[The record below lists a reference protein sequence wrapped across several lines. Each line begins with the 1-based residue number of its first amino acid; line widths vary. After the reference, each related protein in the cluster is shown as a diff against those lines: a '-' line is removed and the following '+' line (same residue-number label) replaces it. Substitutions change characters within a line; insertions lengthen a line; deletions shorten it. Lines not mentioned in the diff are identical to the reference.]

1 MQDPQTSQNR
11 KFKLGFKTP
20 TSLVE
25 YVEPLQDVDYFD
37 ASLFSHLDYLTACEN
52 QISKSSEGD
61 EMDETDE
68 RREVFVDFAS
78 VQDHEDQYFW
88 LKYLKCYGQFIPV
101 NIDLKFA
108 SIFDKVAFGG
118 QPCNTTS
125 AFKGALEFADRV
137 GNDRAIVFMQPEH
150 YSVIEKLNGLR
161 KGLFDAKI
169 ALLDSSKRETNEKL
183 FYDIE
188 NDVIKV
194 DYVISISPIMQS
206 ASGIRLDH
214 AEKEIVG
221 DLGFANIA
229 KINPT
234 LAIQNI
240 KAFKKLAEGLEL
252 SQEDFV

>member
-25 YVEPLQDVDYFD
+25 SVELLQDVDYFD
-37 ASLFSHLDYLTACEN
+37 ASLFSYLDYLTACEN

-61 EMDETDE
+61 ETDE
-68 RREVFVDFAS
+68 RREVFVDFAN
-78 VQDHEDQYFW
+78 VQDPEDQYFW

-125 AFKGALEFADRV
+125 AFKGALEFVDLV
-137 GNDRAIVFMQPEH
+137 GNDRAIVFFNPEH
-150 YSVIEKLNGLR
+150 YSVIKKLNSLR

-194 DYVISISPIMQS
+194 DYVISISPIMQA

-234 LAIQNI
+234 LALQNI
-240 KAFKKLAEGLEL
+240 KAFIKLADGLEL

>member
-1 MQDPQTSQNR
+1 MQNL

-25 YVEPLQDVDYFD
+25 SVGPLQDVDYFD

-52 QISKSSEGD
+52 QISKSSEV
-61 EMDETDE
+61 DETDE
-68 RREVFVDFAS
+68 HREVFVDFAN

-88 LKYLKCYGQFIPV
+88 LKYLKCYGSFIPV
-101 NIDLKFA
+101 NIDLKFT

-125 AFKGALEFADRV
+125 AFKGALEFVDRV
-137 GNDRAIVFMQPEH
+137 GNDRAIVFMQPDH
-150 YSVIEKLNGLR
+150 YSAIEKLNGLR

-194 DYVISISPIMQS
+194 DYVISISPIMQA
-206 ASGIRLDH
+206 ASGIRLDR

-221 DLGFANIA
+221 DLGFAQIA

>member
-1 MQDPQTSQNR
+1 MQDPQTPQNR

-25 YVEPLQDVDYFD
+25 SVEPLQDVDYFD
-37 ASLFSHLDYLTACEN
+37 ASLFSYFDYLTACEN
-52 QISKSSEGD
+52 QIRKASESD
-61 EMDETDE
+61 SE
-68 RREVFVDFAS
+68 REVFVDFAN
-78 VQDHEDQYFW
+78 VQDLEDQYFW

-108 SIFDKVAFGG
+108 SIFEKVAFGG
-118 QPCNTTS
+118 QPRNATS
-125 AFKGALEFADRV
+125 AFKGALEFVDRV
-137 GNDRAIVFMQPEH
+137 GNDRAIVFFNPEH
-150 YSVIEKLNGLR
+150 YSVIKKLNSLQ

-188 NDVIKV
+188 SDVIKV
-194 DYVISISPIMQS
+194 DYVISISPIMQA

-240 KAFKKLAEGLEL
+240 KAFIKLADGLEL

>member
-1 MQDPQTSQNR
+1 MEDAQTPQNR

-25 YVEPLQDVDYFD
+25 SVEPLQDVDYFD
-37 ASLFSHLDYLTACEN
+37 ASLFSYFDYLTACEN
-52 QISKSSEGD
+52 QIYKAVEA
-61 EMDETDE
+61 DE
-68 RREVFVDFAS
+68 RREVFVDFTN
-78 VQDHEDQYFW
+78 VQDREDQYFW

-101 NIDLKFA
+101 NIHPELT

-125 AFKGALEFADRV
+125 AFKGALEFVDRV
-137 GNDRAIVFMQPEH
+137 GNDKAIVFMQPEH
-150 YSVIEKLNGLR
+150 YEVIKKLNSLR
-161 KGLFDAKI
+161 RGLFDAKI
-169 ALLDSSKRETNEKL
+169 ALLDSSKRETNETL

-194 DYVISISPIMQS
+194 DYVFSISPIMQA
-206 ASGIRLDH
+206 ASGIRLDR
-214 AEKEIVG
+214 AETEIVG
-221 DLGFANIA
+221 DLGFAQIA

-240 KAFKKLAEGLEL
+240 KAFIKLAEGLEL

>member
-1 MQDPQTSQNR
+1 MEDAQDPQTR

-25 YVEPLQDVDYFD
+25 SVEPLQDVDYFD
-37 ASLFSHLDYLTACEN
+37 ASLFSYFDYLTACEN
-52 QISKSSEGD
+52 QIRKASESD
-61 EMDETDE
+61 SE
-68 RREVFVDFAS
+68 REVFVDFAS
-78 VQDHEDQYFW
+78 VQDREDQYFW

-118 QPCNTTS
+118 QPCNATS
-125 AFKGALEFADRV
+125 AFKGALEFVDRV
-137 GNDRAIVFMQPEH
+137 GNDRAIVFFNPEH
-150 YSVIEKLNGLR
+150 YSVIKKLNSLQR
-161 KGLFDAKI
+161 GLFDAKI

-188 NDVIKV
+188 NDAIKV
-194 DYVISISPIMQS
+194 DYVISISPIMQA
-206 ASGIRLDH
+206 ASGIRLDR

-234 LAIQNI
+234 LALQNI

>member
-1 MQDPQTSQNR
+1 MQDPQTPQNR

-25 YVEPLQDVDYFD
+25 SVEPLQDVDYFD
-37 ASLFSHLDYLTACEN
+37 ASLFSYFDYLTACEN

-61 EMDETDE
+61 ETDE
-68 RREVFVDFAS
+68 HREVFVDFTN
-78 VQDHEDQYFW
+78 VQDREDQYFW

-101 NIDLKFA
+101 NIHPELT

-125 AFKGALEFADRV
+125 AFKGALEFVDRV
-137 GNDRAIVFMQPEH
+137 GNDKAIVFMQPEH
-150 YSVIEKLNGLR
+150 YEVIKKLNSLR
-161 KGLFDAKI
+161 RGLFDAKI
-169 ALLDSSKRETNEKL
+169 ALLDSSKRETNEKI

-194 DYVISISPIMQS
+194 DYVISISPIMQA
-206 ASGIRLDH
+206 ASGIRLDR

-221 DLGFANIA
+221 DLGFAQIA

-234 LAIQNI
+234 LALQNV
-240 KAFKKLAEGLEL
+240 KAFIKLADGLEL

>member
-1 MQDPQTSQNR
+1 MQDPQDR

-25 YVEPLQDVDYFD
+25 SVEPLQDVDYFD

-52 QISKSSEGD
+52 QIRKASESD
-61 EMDETDE
+61 SDSE
-68 RREVFVDFAS
+68 REVFVDFAN
-78 VQDHEDQYFW
+78 VQDPEDQYFW

-125 AFKGALEFADRV
+125 AFKGALEFVDLV
-137 GNDRAIVFMQPEH
+137 GNDRAIVFFNPEH
-150 YSVIEKLNGLR
+150 YSVIKKLNSLR

-194 DYVISISPIMQS
+194 DYVISISPIMQA

-234 LAIQNI
+234 LALQNI
-240 KAFKKLAEGLEL
+240 KAFIKLADGLEL
-252 SQEDFV
+252 SQVDFV

>member
-1 MQDPQTSQNR
+1 MQDPQTPQNR

-25 YVEPLQDVDYFD
+25 SVEPLQDVDYFD
-37 ASLFSHLDYLTACEN
+37 ASLFSYLDYLTACEN
-52 QISKSSEGD
+52 QIRKASESD
-61 EMDETDE
+61 SE
-68 RREVFVDFAS
+68 REVFVDFAS

-108 SIFDKVAFGG
+108 SIFEKVAFGG

-125 AFKGALEFADRV
+125 AFKGALEFVDRV

-194 DYVISISPIMQS
+194 DYVISISPIMQA

-221 DLGFANIA
+221 DLGFAQIA

-240 KAFKKLAEGLEL
+240 KAFIKLAEGLEL

>member
-1 MQDPQTSQNR
+1 MRNL

-25 YVEPLQDVDYFD
+25 SVEPLQDVDYFD
-37 ASLFSHLDYLTACEN
+37 ASLFSYFDYLTACEN

-61 EMDETDE
+61 ETDETDE
-68 RREVFVDFAS
+68 HREVFVDFAN
-78 VQDHEDQYFW
+78 VQDPEDQYFW
-88 LKYLKCYGQFIPV
+88 LRYLRCYGSFIPV

-137 GNDRAIVFMQPEH
+137 GNDRAIVFMQPDH

-188 NDVIKV
+188 NDTIKV
-194 DYVISISPIMQS
+194 DYVISISPIMQA
-206 ASGIRLDH
+206 ASGIRLDR

-221 DLGFANIA
+221 DLGFAQIA

>member
-1 MQDPQTSQNR
+1 M

-25 YVEPLQDVDYFD
+25 QVAALQDVDYFD
-37 ASLFSHLDYLTACEN
+37 ANFFSYFDYLTACET
-52 QISKSSEGD
+52 QITKAGES
-61 EMDETDE
+61 DE
-68 RREVFVDFAS
+68 RREVFVDFTN
-78 VQDHEDQYFW
+78 VQEVEDQKFW
-88 LKYLKCYGQFIPV
+88 LKYLKFYGQFIPV
-101 NIDLKFA
+101 NIHPELT
-108 SIFDKVAFGG
+108 SIFDIVAAGG
-118 QPCNTTS
+118 QPCSVTS
-125 AFKGALEFADRV
+125 AFKGALEFVDRE
-137 GNDRAIVFMQPEH
+137 GSKAIVFMQPEH
-150 YSVIEKLNGLR
+150 YQVIKKLNSLH
-161 KGLFDAKI
+161 KGLFNGKI

-188 NDVIKV
+188 NDNLKV
-194 DYVISISPIMQS
+194 DYVISISPIMQA

-214 AEKEIVG
+214 ANQEIVG
-221 DLGFANIA
+221 DLGFAQIA

>member
-1 MQDPQTSQNR
+1 MEDTQDPQHR

-25 YVEPLQDVDYFD
+25 SVEPLQDVDYFD
-37 ASLFSHLDYLTACEN
+37 ASLFSYLDYLTACEN
-52 QISKSSEGD
+52 QIRKASESESESD
-61 EMDETDE
+61 SE
-68 RREVFVDFAS
+68 REVFVDFAS

-108 SIFDKVAFGG
+108 SIFEKVAFGG

-125 AFKGALEFADRV
+125 AFKGALEFVDRV
-137 GNDRAIVFMQPEH
+137 GNDRAIVFFNPEH

-188 NDVIKV
+188 NDTIKV
-194 DYVISISPIMQS
+194 DYVISISPIMQA
-206 ASGIRLDH
+206 ASGIRLDR
-214 AEKEIVG
+214 AETEIVG
-221 DLGFANIA
+221 DLGFAQIA

-252 SQEDFV
+252 TQEDFV

>member
-1 MQDPQTSQNR
+1 MQR
-11 KFKLGFKTP
+11 KFKIGFKTP

-25 YVEPLQDVDYFD
+25 SVEPLQDVDYFD
-37 ASLFSHLDYLTACEN
+37 ASLFSYFDYLTACED
-52 QISKSSEGD
+52 QISKASEGD
-61 EMDETDE
+61 EG
-68 RREVFVDFAS
+68 REVFVDFAN
-78 VQDHEDQYFW
+78 VQDPEDQYFW
-88 LKYLKCYGQFIPV
+88 LKYLKCYGSFIPV

-125 AFKGALEFADRV
+125 AFKGALEFVDRV
-137 GNDRAIVFMQPEH
+137 GNDRAIVFFNPEH
-150 YSVIEKLNGLR
+150 YSVIKKLNSLR
-161 KGLFDAKI
+161 GGLFDAEI

-188 NDVIKV
+188 NDNLKV
-194 DYVISISPIMQS
+194 DYVISISPIMQA

-221 DLGFANIA
+221 DLGFAQIA

-234 LAIQNI
+234 LAIQNV
-240 KAFKKLAEGLEL
+240 KAFLKLADGLEL

>member
-1 MQDPQTSQNR
+1 MEDAQTSQNR

-25 YVEPLQDVDYFD
+25 QVALLQDVDYFD
-37 ASLFSHLDYLTACEN
+37 ASLFSYFDYLTACEN
-52 QISKSSEGD
+52 QIRKASEGD
-61 EMDETDE
+61 ETDE
-68 RREVFVDFAS
+68 QREVFVDFAN
-78 VQDHEDQYFW
+78 VQDPEDQYFW
-88 LKYLKCYGQFIPV
+88 IRYLRCYGSFIPV

-137 GNDRAIVFMQPEH
+137 GNDRAIVFMQPDH
-150 YSVIEKLNGLR
+150 YSVIEKLNSLR

-194 DYVISISPIMQS
+194 DYVISISPIMQA

-240 KAFKKLAEGLEL
+240 KAFIKLAEGLEL
-252 SQEDFV
+252 TQEDFV

>member
-1 MQDPQTSQNR
+1 MQDLQDARNPQR
-11 KFKLGFKTP
+11 KFKIGFKTP

-25 YVEPLQDVDYFD
+25 SVEPLQDVDYFD
-37 ASLFSHLDYLTACEN
+37 ASLFSHFDYLTACEN
-52 QISKSSEGD
+52 QISKD
-61 EMDETDE
+61 
-68 RREVFVDFAS
+68 REVFVDFTN
-78 VQDHEDQYFW
+78 VQDGEDQYFW
-88 LKYLKCYGQFIPV
+88 LKYLKYYGQFIPV

-108 SIFDKVAFGG
+108 SKFDKVAFGG
-118 QPCNTTS
+118 QPCYATS
-125 AFKGALEFADRV
+125 AFKGALEFVDRV
-137 GNDRAIVFMQPEH
+137 GNDRAIVFFNPEH
-150 YSVIEKLNGLR
+150 YSVIKKLNSLR
-161 KGLFDAKI
+161 RGLFDAKI
-169 ALLDSSKRETNEKL
+169 ALLDSSKREANERL

-194 DYVISISPIMQS
+194 DYVISISPIMQA

-234 LAIQNI
+234 LALQNI
-240 KAFKKLAEGLEL
+240 KAFIKLAEGLEL

>member
-1 MQDPQTSQNR
+1 MQTR

-25 YVEPLQDVDYFD
+25 SVEPLQDVDYFD
-37 ASLFSHLDYLTACEN
+37 ASLFSYFDYLTACEN
-52 QISKSSEGD
+52 QIRKASESGSA
-61 EMDETDE
+61 
-68 RREVFVDFAS
+68 REVFVDFTK
-78 VQDHEDQYFW
+78 VQDGEDQYFW

-118 QPCNTTS
+118 QPCYATS
-125 AFKGALEFADRV
+125 AFKSALEFVERV
-137 GNDRAIVFMQPEH
+137 GKDRAIVFFNPEH
-150 YSVIEKLNGLR
+150 YQVIEKLNSLR
-161 KGLFDAKI
+161 KGLFDGKI

-188 NDVIKV
+188 NDKLKV
-194 DYVISISPIMQS
+194 DYVISISPIMQ
-206 ASGIRLDH
+206 AVSGTRLDH

-221 DLGFANIA
+221 DLGFAQIA

-234 LAIQNI
+234 LALQNV
-240 KAFKKLAEGLEL
+240 KAFLKLADGLEL

>member
-1 MQDPQTSQNR
+1 MQDPQTPQNR

-25 YVEPLQDVDYFD
+25 SVEPLQDVDYFD
-37 ASLFSHLDYLTACEN
+37 ASLFSYLDYLTACEN
-52 QISKSSEGD
+52 QIRKASESD
-61 EMDETDE
+61 SE
-68 RREVFVDFAS
+68 REVFVDFAS

-108 SIFDKVAFGG
+108 SIFEKVAFGG

-125 AFKGALEFADRV
+125 AFKGALEFVDRV

-150 YSVIEKLNGLR
+150 YNVIEKLNGLR

-194 DYVISISPIMQS
+194 DYVISISPIMQA
-206 ASGIRLDH
+206 ASGTRLDH

-221 DLGFANIA
+221 DLGFAQIA

>member
-1 MQDPQTSQNR
+1 MEDAQDPQNR

-25 YVEPLQDVDYFD
+25 SVEPLQDVDYFD
-37 ASLFSHLDYLTACEN
+37 ASLFGYFDYLTACEN
-52 QISKSSEGD
+52 QIRKASESD
-61 EMDETDE
+61 SE
-68 RREVFVDFAS
+68 REVFVDFAS
-78 VQDHEDQYFW
+78 VQDREDQYFW

-108 SIFDKVAFGG
+108 SIFEIVAFGG

-125 AFKGALEFADRV
+125 AFKGALEFVDRV
-137 GNDRAIVFMQPEH
+137 GNDRAIVFFNPEH
-150 YSVIEKLNGLR
+150 YSVIKKLNSLQR
-161 KGLFDAKI
+161 GLFDAKI

-194 DYVISISPIMQS
+194 DYVISISPIMQA

-240 KAFKKLAEGLEL
+240 KAFIKLAEGLEL

>member
-1 MQDPQTSQNR
+1 MQDPQTPQNR

-25 YVEPLQDVDYFD
+25 SVEPLQDVDYFD
-37 ASLFSHLDYLTACEN
+37 ASLFSYFDYLTACEN

-61 EMDETDE
+61 EMDE
-68 RREVFVDFAS
+68 RREVFVDFAN
-78 VQDHEDQYFW
+78 VQDRGDQYFW

-101 NIDLKFA
+101 NIHPELT

-125 AFKGALEFADRV
+125 AFKGALAFVDRV
-137 GNDRAIVFMQPEH
+137 GNDKAIVFMQPEH
-150 YSVIEKLNGLR
+150 YEVIKKLNSLR
-161 KGLFDAKI
+161 RGLFDAKI

-194 DYVISISPIMQS
+194 DYVISISPIMQA

-221 DLGFANIA
+221 DLGFAQIA

-240 KAFKKLAEGLEL
+240 KAFIKLAEGLEL

>member
-1 MQDPQTSQNR
+1 MQDPQTPQNR

-25 YVEPLQDVDYFD
+25 SVEPLQDVDYFD
-37 ASLFSHLDYLTACEN
+37 ASLFSYLDYLTACEN
-52 QISKSSEGD
+52 QIRKASESD
-61 EMDETDE
+61 SE
-68 RREVFVDFAS
+68 REVFVDFAS

-88 LKYLKCYGQFIPV
+88 LRYLKCYGQFIPV

-125 AFKGALEFADRV
+125 AFKGALEFVDRV
-137 GNDRAIVFMQPEH
+137 GNDRAIVFFNPEH
-150 YSVIEKLNGLR
+150 YSVIKKLNGLQR
-161 KGLFDAKI
+161 GLFDAKI
-169 ALLDSSKRETNEKL
+169 ALLDSSKREANEKL

-194 DYVISISPIMQS
+194 DYEISISPIMQA

-221 DLGFANIA
+221 DLGFAHIA

-234 LAIQNI
+234 LAFQNV
-240 KAFKKLAEGLEL
+240 KAFLKLADGLEL

>member
-1 MQDPQTSQNR
+1 MQDPQTR

-25 YVEPLQDVDYFD
+25 SVEPLQDVDYFD
-37 ASLFSHLDYLTACEN
+37 ASLFSYFDYLTACEN
-52 QISKSSEGD
+52 QIRKAGESDSE
-61 EMDETDE
+61 
-68 RREVFVDFAS
+68 REVFVDFAS
-78 VQDHEDQYFW
+78 VQDREDQYFW

-125 AFKGALEFADRV
+125 AFKGALEFVDRV
-137 GNDRAIVFMQPEH
+137 GNDRAIVFFNPEH
-150 YSVIEKLNGLR
+150 YSVIKKLNSLQ

-188 NDVIKV
+188 NDTIKV
-194 DYVISISPIMQS
+194 DYVISISPIMQA

-229 KINPT
+229 KINPI
-234 LAIQNI
+234 LALQNI

>member
-1 MQDPQTSQNR
+1 MEDAQDPQNR
-11 KFKLGFKTP
+11 KFKIGFKTP

-25 YVEPLQDVDYFD
+25 SVEPLQDVDYFD

-52 QISKSSEGD
+52 QIRKASESESD
-61 EMDETDE
+61 SE
-68 RREVFVDFAS
+68 REVFVDFAS
-78 VQDHEDQYFW
+78 AQDHEDQYFW

-125 AFKGALEFADRV
+125 AFKGALEFVDRV

-150 YSVIEKLNGLR
+150 YEVIKKLNSLR
-161 KGLFDAKI
+161 RGLFDAKI

-194 DYVISISPIMQS
+194 DYVISISPIMQA

-214 AEKEIVG
+214 AENEIVG
-221 DLGFANIA
+221 DLGFAQIA

-234 LAIQNI
+234 LALQNI
-240 KAFKKLAEGLEL
+240 KAFIKLADGLEL

>member
-1 MQDPQTSQNR
+1 MEDAQDPQTPQNR

-25 YVEPLQDVDYFD
+25 SVEPLQDVDYFD
-37 ASLFSHLDYLTACEN
+37 ASLFSYFDYLTACEN
-52 QISKSSEGD
+52 QISKASESD
-61 EMDETDE
+61 SE
-68 RREVFVDFAS
+68 REVFVDFAN

-125 AFKGALEFADRV
+125 AFKGALEFVDRV
-137 GNDRAIVFMQPEH
+137 GNDRAIVFMQPDH

-194 DYVISISPIMQS
+194 DYVISISPIMQA
-206 ASGIRLDH
+206 ASGIRLDR

-234 LAIQNI
+234 LALQNI

-252 SQEDFV
+252 TQEDFV

>member
-1 MQDPQTSQNR
+1 MEDAQNPHNR

-25 YVEPLQDVDYFD
+25 QVEPLQDVDYFD
-37 ASLFSHLDYLTACEN
+37 ASLFSYFDYLTACEN
-52 QISKSSEGD
+52 QISKASGSD
-61 EMDETDE
+61 DS
-68 RREVFVDFAS
+68 REVFVDFAS
-78 VQDHEDQYFW
+78 VQGHEDQYFW
-88 LKYLKCYGQFIPV
+88 LKYLKWDGQFIPV

-125 AFKGALEFADRV
+125 AFKGALEFVDRV
-137 GNDRAIVFMQPEH
+137 GNDRAIVFFNPEH
-150 YSVIEKLNGLR
+150 YSVIKKLNSLQR
-161 KGLFDAKI
+161 GLFDAKI

-194 DYVISISPIMQS
+194 DYVISISPIMQA

-214 AEKEIVG
+214 AEKEIMG

-234 LAIQNI
+234 LALQNI
-240 KAFKKLAEGLEL
+240 KAFIKLAEGLEL
-252 SQEDFV
+252 TQEDFV

>member
-1 MQDPQTSQNR
+1 MQDPQHPQNR

-25 YVEPLQDVDYFD
+25 SVEPLQDVDYFD
-37 ASLFSHLDYLTACEN
+37 ASLFSYLDYLTACEN
-52 QISKSSEGD
+52 QIRKSSESD
-61 EMDETDE
+61 SESDSE
-68 RREVFVDFAS
+68 REVFVDFAS

-118 QPCNTTS
+118 QPCNATS

-137 GNDRAIVFMQPEH
+137 GNDRAIVFFNPEH
-150 YSVIEKLNGLR
+150 YSVIKKLNSLQRGF
-161 KGLFDAKI
+161 FDAKI

-194 DYVISISPIMQS
+194 DYVISISPIMQA

-221 DLGFANIA
+221 DLGFAQIA

-240 KAFKKLAEGLEL
+240 KAFIKLAEGLEL

>member
-1 MQDPQTSQNR
+1 MQDPQNM
-11 KFKLGFKTP
+11 KFKIGFKTP

-25 YVEPLQDVDYFD
+25 SVEPLQDVDYFD
-37 ASLFSHLDYLTACEN
+37 ASLFSYFDYLTACET
-52 QISKSSEGD
+52 QITKAGESDSE
-61 EMDETDE
+61 
-68 RREVFVDFAS
+68 REVFVDFAS

-125 AFKGALEFADRV
+125 AFKGALEFVDRV
-137 GNDRAIVFMQPEH
+137 GNDRAIVFFNPDH
-150 YSVIEKLNGLR
+150 YSVIKKLNSLQ

-194 DYVISISPIMQS
+194 DYVISISPIMQA

-221 DLGFANIA
+221 DLGFAQIA

-252 SQEDFV
+252 TQEDFV

>member
-1 MQDPQTSQNR
+1 MEDAQNPQTR
-11 KFKLGFKTP
+11 KFKIGFKTP

-25 YVEPLQDVDYFD
+25 QVEPLQDVDYFD
-37 ASLFSHLDYLTACEN
+37 ASLFSYFDYLTACEN
-52 QISKSSEGD
+52 QISKASGSD
-61 EMDETDE
+61 DS
-68 RREVFVDFAS
+68 REVFVDFAN

-118 QPCNTTS
+118 QPCNATS
-125 AFKGALEFADRV
+125 AFKGALEFVDRV
-137 GNDRAIVFMQPEH
+137 GSDRAIVFFNPEH
-150 YSVIEKLNGLR
+150 YSVIKKLNSLQR
-161 KGLFDAKI
+161 GLFGAEI

-188 NDVIKV
+188 NDKLKV
-194 DYVISISPIMQS
+194 DYVISISPIMQA
-206 ASGIRLDH
+206 ASGTRLDH

-240 KAFKKLAEGLEL
+240 KAFIKLADGLEL